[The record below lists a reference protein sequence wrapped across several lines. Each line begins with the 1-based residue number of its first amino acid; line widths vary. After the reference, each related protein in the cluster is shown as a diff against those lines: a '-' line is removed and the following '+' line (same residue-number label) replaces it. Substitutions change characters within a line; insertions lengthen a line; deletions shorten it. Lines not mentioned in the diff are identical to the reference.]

1 MILARQ
7 SVNMLVLVSSVIQIP
22 PPFTLTGREVFIFSS
37 LAYFHTQSY
46 KITVFPPLLDAI
58 V

>member
-7 SVNMLVLVSSVIQIP
+7 SVNMIVLVSSVIQVP

-46 KITVFPPLLDAI
+46 KITVSPLLLNA
-58 V
+58 VV

>member
-7 SVNMLVLVSSVIQIP
+7 SINMLVLVSSVIQVP

-37 LAYFHTQSY
+37 LAYFHTSLI
-46 KITVFPPLLDAI
+46 KLLFLLFNWMS
-58 V
+58 